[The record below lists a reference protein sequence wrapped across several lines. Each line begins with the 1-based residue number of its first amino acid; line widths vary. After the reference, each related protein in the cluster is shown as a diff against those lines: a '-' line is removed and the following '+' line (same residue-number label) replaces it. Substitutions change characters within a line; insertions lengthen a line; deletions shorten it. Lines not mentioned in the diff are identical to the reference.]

1 MTHALN
7 ATPEDKQRIR
17 NAVLVAKQGTDT
29 VGGLQRIAATIASY
43 RAGLLTV
50 AETLRRL

>member
-1 MTHALN
+1 MTYALT
-7 ATPEDKQRIR
+7 ATQQDKQAIR
-17 NAVLVAKQGTDT
+17 NAVNVAKQGTDT
-29 VGGLQRIAATIASY
+29 VTGLQRIDATIASY